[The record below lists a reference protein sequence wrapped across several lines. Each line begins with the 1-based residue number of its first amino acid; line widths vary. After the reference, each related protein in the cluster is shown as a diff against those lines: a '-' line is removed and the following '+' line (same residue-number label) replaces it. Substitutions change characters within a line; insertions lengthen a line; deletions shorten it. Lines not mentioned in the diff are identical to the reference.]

1 MAARR
6 QSAVDVAPAHLEL
19 NDLRILPARRA
30 AGCPAAGGAVLTAV
44 QPEAAHWAADE
55 GVHIRDDH
63 RQRERLEE
71 LGAEAAEEVAVA
83 AALVATEA
91 AGEVGSR
98 KQRPLAAALQRTP
111 ILRGEARAEVG

>member
-19 NDLRILPARRA
+19 NDLRILPARA
-30 AGCPAAGGAVLTAV
+30 AGCPTASGAVVTAV
-44 QPEAAHWAADE
+44 QPEAAHRAADE

-91 AGEVGSR
+91 AGEVGPR
-98 KQRPLAAALQRTP
+98 
-111 ILRGEARAEVG
+111 